1 LRARATGLE
10 WEGFEFTLL
19 GEGDIEVVNCSHENP
34 KEHIYTI
41 HVEAGITSNCTCPAF
56 DYQDGACKHMVD
68 IATREPILEDV
79 SAEPA
84 TRADRWLMVK
94 AAENDISDERP
105 DDCERIEIADLP
117 CWPRYRDRIPILEEV
132 TNDVINW

>member
-1 LRARATGLE
+1 MSRAGLPLIALVLRL
-10 WEGFEFTLL
+10 
-19 GEGDIEVVNCSHENP
+19 
-34 KEHIYTI
+34 TI
-41 HVEAGITSNCTCPAF
+41 RTVPAS
-56 DYQDGACKHMVD
+56 
-68 IATREPILEDV
+68 IWWLATREPILEDV